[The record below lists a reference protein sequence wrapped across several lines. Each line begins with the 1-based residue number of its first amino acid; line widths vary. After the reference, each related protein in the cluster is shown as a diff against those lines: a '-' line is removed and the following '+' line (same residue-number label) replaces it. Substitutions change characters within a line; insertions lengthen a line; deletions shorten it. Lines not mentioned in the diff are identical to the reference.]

1 MTAGSCYQCKFRGDN
16 HVADITLADFWG
28 IGNILPEMDDDKGT
42 SLVIV
47 QTEKGAK
54 FFDSCKD
61 SFLSAP
67 VNMREA
73 VKYNPSYFTCKKRS
87 PLRNKFY
94 EDFENSSID
103 FLFRRFG
110 KSSLKQ
116 RTKRFVKRGVKKA
129 LQTFLGK
136 KGLEQLKKKMRG

>member
-1 MTAGSCYQCKFRGDN
+1 MPIIGYGVYQVSKDDVEKLEQALN
-16 HVADITLADFWG
+16 ELEDLAAF
-28 IGNILPEMDDDKGT
+28 
-42 SLVIV
+42 
-47 QTEKGAK
+47 
-54 FFDSCKD
+54 
-61 SFLSAP
+61 
-67 VNMREA
+67 
-73 VKYNPSYFTCKKRS
+73 
-87 PLRNKFY
+87 FY

-116 RTKRFVKRGVKKA
+116 RTKRFVKRGVKKV